1 MAMKA
6 LSRQND
12 QPERASRPFDVTRD
26 GFVMGEG
33 AGLLVLEAEEHATRR
48 GARIY
53 CELSGYGLSTDAH
66 HITAPAP
73 GGAGAVRC
81 MTQAIQSAGIEP
93 EQVGYINAHGT
104 STPLNDTHETAAI
117 RTVFGEHAD
126 ALAVSST
133 KSVTGH
139 LLGAAGGVEAVASV
153 MSVHTGMVPPTANLV
168 HPDPT
173 CDLDYVREGARR
185 LDHEAALS
193 NAFGFG
199 GTNAALLFRRME
211 DN

>member
-1 MAMKA
+1 
-6 LSRQND
+6 
-12 QPERASRPFDVTRD
+12 
-26 GFVMGEG
+26 MGEG
-33 AGLLVLEAEEHATRR
+33 AGLLVLESEEHATRR

-93 EQVGYINAHGT
+93 GQVGYINAHGT

-153 MSVHTGMVPPTANLV
+153 CLLYTSPSPRDAT
-168 HPDPT
+168 
-173 CDLDYVREGARR
+173 
-185 LDHEAALS
+185 LS
-193 NAFGFG
+193 
-199 GTNAALLFRRME
+199 RMPSSA
-211 DN
+211 